1 MRVRAVD
8 PAGNADPTPAERSFE
23 IDRVI
28 SGANASAPPRQPQR
42 GRPVELAI
50 TVKASEAVRV
60 RGTGVVRLG
69 KRRSFAFESR
79 TVSIDGGERRRLRV
93 PPRKRSASR
102 KILKALR
109 RGGRT
114 GGIVRATFVDRVGN
128 RATLEV
134 PVTLTRGKRR

>member
-1 MRVRAVD
+1 M
-8 PAGNADPTPAERSFE
+8 
-23 IDRVI
+23 
-28 SGANASAPPRQPQR
+28 
-42 GRPVELAI
+42 
-50 TVKASEAVRV
+50 

-114 GGIVRATFVDRVGN
+114 GGVVRATFVDRVGN

-134 PVTLTRGKRR
+134 PVMLTRGKRR